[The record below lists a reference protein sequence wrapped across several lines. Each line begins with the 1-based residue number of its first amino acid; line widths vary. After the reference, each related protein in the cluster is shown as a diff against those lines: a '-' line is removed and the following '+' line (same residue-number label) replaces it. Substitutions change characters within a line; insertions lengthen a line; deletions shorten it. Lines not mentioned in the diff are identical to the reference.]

1 MIRRPPRSTLFPY
14 TTLFRSEMQA
24 EKNDERAGDGSEF
37 GAMLA
42 QESAHGAGG
51 RSERDENDGKA
62 NHEGKGG
69 GKEAAAGLLALAK
82 LFQAD
87 AGKHGDITGDERE
100 NARGQ
105 KGDQAGEEGG
115 GKRDVSV
122 HGNPSRI
129 G

>member
-62 NHEGKGG
+62 NHEGRS
-69 GKEAAAGLLALAK
+69 EEHTSELQSPVHLVCRLLLEK
-82 LFQAD
+82 KKKQ
-87 AGKHGDITGDERE
+87 KTIIPHKIT
-100 NARGQ
+100 
-105 KGDQAGEEGG
+105 
-115 GKRDVSV
+115 
-122 HGNPSRI
+122 H
-129 G
+129 